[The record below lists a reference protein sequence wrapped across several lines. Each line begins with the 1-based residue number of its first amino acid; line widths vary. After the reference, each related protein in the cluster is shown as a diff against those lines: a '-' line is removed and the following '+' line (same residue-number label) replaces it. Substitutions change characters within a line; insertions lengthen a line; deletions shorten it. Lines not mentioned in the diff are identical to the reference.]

1 MDTVYSRKFKEIISD
16 SPRQAARHNNR
27 YVMPEHLLLSLLTDM
42 EGEPA
47 RLIDRAAKGASAYE
61 LRENLDKALFN
72 AASDTDYNGTVGISE
87 VSVSD
92 LTGRIIKLS
101 VLEARMLKSNEVDS
115 THLLLAIFHNS
126 DAQNSDFMDS
136 FKRAGISYESLY
148 R

>member
-1 MDTVYSRKFKEIISD
+1 MDTVYSQNFKEIISD
-16 SPRQAARHNNR
+16 SPRQAARHNTR
-27 YVMPEHLLLSLLTDM
+27 YVMPEHLLLSLLSDI

-72 AASDTDYNGTVGISE
+72 AATDADYQGTVGISD
-87 VSVSD
+87 VSLSD

-101 VLEARMLKSNEVDS
+101 ALEARMLKSNEVDA

-126 DAQNSDFMDS
+126 DAQNSEFMTA
-136 FKRAGISYESLY
+136 FHRAGITY
-148 R
+148 